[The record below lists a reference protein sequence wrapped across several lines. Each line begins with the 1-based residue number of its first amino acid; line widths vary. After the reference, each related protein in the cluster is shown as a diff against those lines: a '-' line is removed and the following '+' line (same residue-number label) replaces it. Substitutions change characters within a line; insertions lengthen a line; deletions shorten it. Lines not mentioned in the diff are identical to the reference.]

1 MQRQQEEDMASRQQT
16 ARGSRVD
23 EALMGVV
30 KTIQQTESGMQRRG
44 RLAPA
49 AALAFRIK
57 TLKFLN

>member
-1 MQRQQEEDMASRQQT
+1 MASRQRT

-30 KTIQQTESGMQRRG
+30 KTTRRTRAGMQRRG

-49 AALAFRIK
+49 AVLAFR
-57 TLKFLN
+57 LKPLTFLNRA

>member
-1 MQRQQEEDMASRQQT
+1 MASRQQT

-23 EALMGVV
+23 EALMGVI

-49 AALAFRIK
+49 AVLAFRIK